1 MGGKK
6 YKIIKKVSAFLFAT
20 LIGGIAGMRLT
31 AKSDRKKAG
40 QIQKMSEK
48 HLALFLM
55 MNQWVRVKQDGKK
68 LAAYFTEHGYHKIAI
83 YGMSYVGE
91 TLWNELKYSDIEIA
105 YGIERLSGRYSY
117 IDVLSMEESL
127 PEVDAVV
134 VTAITFFDQIKQAL
148 KEKVSCPVISLEEIL
163 NEV

>member
-6 YKIIKKVSAFLFAT
+6 YSIIFAM
-20 LIGGIAGMRLT
+20 LIGGIAGMFLT
-31 AKSDRKKAG
+31 AKSDRKKTG

-55 MNQWVRVKQDGKK
+55 MNKWVRVKQDGKK
-68 LAAYFTEHGYHKIAI
+68 LTAYFTEHGYHKIAI
-83 YGMSYVGE
+83 YGMSYAGE

-134 VTAITFFDQIKQAL
+134 VTAVTFFDQIEQDL
-148 KEKVSCPVISLEEIL
+148 KEKVTCPVISLEEIL